1 MKLLNTISTCGHA
14 VLMMRLTI
22 NYRVDNRKSHTLLGM
37 DVENRSSKIIEKG
50 IARKGRDIILENT
63 CDDNMNS
70 IVASMV
76 HRVLEAFF

>member
-1 MKLLNTISTCGHA
+1 
-14 VLMMRLTI
+14 
-22 NYRVDNRKSHTLLGM
+22 M

-76 HRVLEAFF
+76 HRVLEAFFKTLVIQHISILDTDEEER